1 DLLLSV
7 AEESVASLGY
17 AVSKM
22 PRSEARPFFD
32 EEAYAFS
39 AGAATDTPDVE
50 ADNAAPEA
58 MSAAEDVPAV
68 ETETFAPAVPDITQE
83 SDEETA
89 ELLAAYQAALDQDQD
104 TENDSESI
112 TFEVA
117 DAAAESEEITLNE
130 WALPEESAAEPEPE
144 PVAEEAISY
153 SSTAEDIADDDDD
166 LDDEIIDIF
175 VEEAGEVTQTIGE
188 YFPLWAQNFEDSNS
202 LTEFRRA
209 FHTLKGSGRMVGA
222 NDIGELAWSIEN
234 MLNRIIDG
242 TIVPSQAHV
251 AIIEKVRLLLPG
263 MINAFSLHQPN
274 PEPELTAAYQAQAEA
289 LSKGVT
295 PPELMESSPAAEA
308 TPAIE
313 SELPEQHLDD
323 ELQVLAELEPEQVAL
338 PETEE
343 ITYASFIDATTDED
357 SAEPDTDEEIIDYAE
372 LSVPGTSTL
381 DNYFTQEDSSE
392 ADDPDIQLWDIFG
405 SEALTHL
412 ELVQNYIRRMEEQA
426 PLYEPS
432 SEHMQR
438 ALHTLK
444 GSAHMAEIVPV
455 AELATPLE
463 KFVKELRSYQV
474 NINDDILQLLRDAVS
489 YTHIALDNI
498 QRNEPIEIPRL
509 QQFFARVHELREI
522 HAAPL
527 ARQQEV
533 DANGKRPIVPELL
546 AIFMAEEMNLLLNA
560 DQIIEHWRQT
570 PDDLQQLNPLIAE
583 LRNLTHGAA
592 HAYLPP

>member
-1 DLLLSV
+1 LKTELDVIKHALDVPLSGGDTHVAISEALPVIKRVADTMAVLGMGELRKQMLEQGAVFEGAVNTGDSLSRDQLMPVAGKVIEIEDALDRLAAQANQSNPEAADITLNRAKESVLRASRNGLEHAKDAIIEYIASQWDRAHLQAVPETLREIRGGLEIMPLPRPARILGACARYIEEQLLQQQEVPQWNNLDTLADAITSVEYYLERLSSGARKEENDLLLSV

-17 AVSKM
+17 AVAKM
-22 PRSEARPFFD
+22 PRSEARPFSE
-32 EEAYAFS
+32 EEAQAFS
-39 AGAATDTPDVE
+39 AGAATDIPDVE
-50 ADNAAPEA
+50 ADNDAPEA

-263 MINAFSLHQPN
+263 MINAFSLRQPN

-323 ELQVLAELEPEQVAL
+323 ELQ
-338 PETEE
+338 
-343 ITYASFIDATTDED
+343 
-357 SAEPDTDEEIIDYAE
+357 
-372 LSVPGTSTL
+372 
-381 DNYFTQEDSSE
+381 
-392 ADDPDIQLWDIFG
+392 
-405 SEALTHL
+405 
-412 ELVQNYIRRMEEQA
+412 
-426 PLYEPS
+426 
-432 SEHMQR
+432 
-438 ALHTLK
+438 
-444 GSAHMAEIVPV
+444 
-455 AELATPLE
+455 
-463 KFVKELRSYQV
+463 
-474 NINDDILQLLRDAVS
+474 
-489 YTHIALDNI
+489 
-498 QRNEPIEIPRL
+498 
-509 QQFFARVHELREI
+509 
-522 HAAPL
+522 
-527 ARQQEV
+527 
-533 DANGKRPIVPELL
+533 
-546 AIFMAEEMNLLLNA
+546 
-560 DQIIEHWRQT
+560 
-570 PDDLQQLNPLIAE
+570 
-583 LRNLTHGAA
+583 
-592 HAYLPP
+592 